1 MSSPLSLRN
10 LGIVTFS
17 VYLSLFLSP
26 PNARP
31 LLFSTNPIR
40 EGRNRIIEAGIIEV
54 TDRAVEESGGEKAQ
68 RGVRPGVRV
77 ESRGGFCRV
86 DRSQESETFRAQRA
100 IRPKETQR
108 SAFFPNLI
116 VRSLAKLRRA
126 RISPRLT
133 GTRRLI
139 DARMRFEIANV
150 MGKKRRA
157 SEREREREGERRD
170 TSYP

>member
-17 VYLSLFLSP
+17 TVRLFLSLSLSP

-40 EGRNRIIEAGIIEV
+40 EGRNRIIEV

-150 MGKKRRA
+150 MGEKRRA

>member
-68 RGVRPGVRV
+68 RGVRPGGACRI
-77 ESRGGFCRV
+77 EGWFLSR
-86 DRSQESETFRAQRA
+86 
-100 IRPKETQR
+100 
-108 SAFFPNLI
+108 
-116 VRSLAKLRRA
+116 
-126 RISPRLT
+126 
-133 GTRRLI
+133 
-139 DARMRFEIANV
+139 
-150 MGKKRRA
+150 
-157 SEREREREGERRD
+157 
-170 TSYP
+170 

>member
-17 VYLSLFLSP
+17 TVRLFLSLSLSP

-40 EGRNRIIEAGIIEV
+40 EGRNRIIEV

-150 MGKKRRA
+150 MGEKRRA
-157 SEREREREGERRD
+157 SEREIERERGD

>member
-40 EGRNRIIEAGIIEV
+40 EGRNRIIEV

-150 MGKKRRA
+150 MGEKRRA

>member
-40 EGRNRIIEAGIIEV
+40 EGRNRIIEV

-150 MGKKRRA
+150 MGEKRRA
-157 SEREREREGERRD
+157 SEREIERERGD